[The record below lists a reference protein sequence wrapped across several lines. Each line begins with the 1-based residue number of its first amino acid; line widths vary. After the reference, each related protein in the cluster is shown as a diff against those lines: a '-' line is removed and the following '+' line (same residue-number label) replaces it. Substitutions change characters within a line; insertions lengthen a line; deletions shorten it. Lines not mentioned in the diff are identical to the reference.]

1 MRLILL
7 GPPGAGKGTQAQRLV
22 DKHGLVQLST
32 GEMLRAAANAR
43 TSVGLVAKEMMARG
57 ELVPDDV
64 VVAIV
69 SDRIEEPDARNGFIL
84 DGFPRTVPQAHA
96 LDRMLKEKG
105 LTLDAVVEL
114 KVDEE
119 ALLERIERRI
129 AETKARG
136 ETLRDDDDPDVLR
149 RRILAYRDQT
159 APLAT
164 YYQLQNV
171 LRSVNG
177 MAPIPD
183 VSKEIDRVLQNPPAK
198 KLPLEKPAA
207 EKLQAET
214 APPKP
219 PSRKTERAKTSGAK
233 TSGAKTSGTSGT
245 GTSGAKISGAK
256 ISGAKTS
263 EAETSGAETS
273 GAKTSGAKTSGAKT
287 SGAKT
292 SRPKASRP
300 MAAAGAAKPARARK
314 PVAKPVQGNKPSRG
328 KGKTAK
334 PAGRTRPSGSRKSNR
349 QRRLTKRR

>member
-32 GEMLRAAANAR
+32 GEMLRAAANAG
-43 TSVGLVAKEMMARG
+43 TAVGLVAKEMMARG
-57 ELVPDDV
+57 ELVPDEV

-114 KVDEE
+114 KVDED

-164 YYQLQNV
+164 YYQLQSV

-177 MAPIPD
+177 MAPIPE
-183 VSKEIDRVLQNPPAK
+183 VSKEIDRVLQNAPAK
-198 KLPLEKPAA
+198 KLPLEKPPA
-207 EKLQAET
+207 ERPQAET
-214 APPKP
+214 ASPKA
-219 PSRKTERAKTSGAK
+219 PSRKTGRAKISGASGAK
-233 TSGAKTSGTSGT
+233 TSPAKTSP
-245 GTSGAKISGAK
+245 
-256 ISGAKTS
+256 AKTS
-263 EAETSGAETS
+263 P
-273 GAKTSGAKTSGAKT
+273 AKTSP
-287 SGAKT
+287 AKT
-292 SRPKASRP
+292 SRAKTSRAKISRAKTSRAEASRP
-300 MAAAGAAKPARARK
+300 QAGGGAAKAAGARK
-314 PVAKPVQGNKPSRG
+314 PGGKPSQG
-328 KGKTAK
+328 KGKAAK
-334 PAGRTRPSGSRKSNR
+334 PAGRIRAAGSRKSNR

>member
-32 GEMLRAAANAR
+32 GEMLRAAANAG
-43 TSVGLVAKEMMARG
+43 TAVGLVAKEMMARG
-57 ELVPDDV
+57 ELVPDEV

-114 KVDEE
+114 KVDED

-164 YYQLQNV
+164 YYQLQSV

-177 MAPIPD
+177 MAPIPE
-183 VSKEIDRVLQNPPAK
+183 VSKEIDRVLQNAPAK
-198 KLPLEKPAA
+198 TLPLEKPPA
-207 EKLQAET
+207 EKPRAET
-214 APPKP
+214 ALPKA
-219 PSRKTERAKTSGAK
+219 PSRKTGRAKTSGA
-233 TSGAKTSGTSGT
+233 
-245 GTSGAKISGAK
+245 SGAKISAVK
-256 ISGAKTS
+256 
-263 EAETSGAETS
+263 TS

-292 SRPKASRP
+292 SRAKTSRAKASRP
-300 MAAAGAAKPARARK
+300 KAAVGAAKPAGTRK
-314 PVAKPVQGNKPSRG
+314 PAAKPSHG
-328 KGKTAK
+328 KGKTTK
-334 PAGRTRPSGSRKSNR
+334 PAGRARPSGSRKSNR